1 MTMTESESYQERQ
14 ENELELL
21 HSIFGEEIEDL
32 RKLDK
37 WKVVRPP
44 EIILYLHPQEG
55 MSGKKETFTKIDL
68 KIKFTPTYP
77 DSFPECKLENA
88 KGLSEDAIN
97 DLESGIKNLYKSLQ
111 GEVMVLEIAQ
121 FVKEFLHTH
130 NVPQCNSVY
139 EEMVK
144 NKQRQL
150 EKAAQ
155 EEEKKKE
162 IERRKK
168 ELKRKEIEEELA
180 RRQNEEKQ
188 IRKLM
193 REGRDQ
199 NQSSQDHT
207 RRLSEDIPNGNGS
220 HGKSTGVVDLKINGK
235 LPRII
240 HKGQTLDYIGRSTQK
255 LKKIQKHIEI
265 CHLNTTSS
273 GSNGSTVY
281 AGMDANTGELVAVH
295 YWNIPCPMRNSML
308 TDAER
313 AKLDKYMKTI
323 NTIEQELNSL
333 VKFSHKHLVPYLA
346 MRYSHVE
353 SSIELHIVEKYITGA
368 SLQQKLTSRDRVG
381 IDAVR
386 TYSEQLL
393 SALDCL
399 HKKSVVHKNLKASS
413 VFLSTKGSIK
423 LADYSIEKRVID
435 LHNESRIEQPGVR
448 FSEDRIPA
456 RNTKKGDILRLGML
470 ILSLAQG
477 QTIQD
482 YPPEIPASF
491 PLVFQNFLEKC
502 LVVEDRLRYTTSEL
516 LDHEFIKPSVTSPIL
531 DIDLPLEQNPSPFD
545 EDKMDDVLATS
556 DAPRPTLSRLHS
568 EFEKLE
574 WLGKGGY
581 GDVVKVKNIID
592 GRDYAIKRILLNPH
606 RSLFNKKITR
616 EVKLLSRL
624 NHENVVRYYNSW
636 IETVECWEDDVSTNS
651 SNPTTTTTTTNE
663 TKSNVSDRINS
674 LGFYDNIEVLAP
686 PPVASSVSDW
696 SVSLEEVSRC
706 RDDEED
712 DDEDVFKTIYVD
724 EDDSESI
731 KFDHSDEEEDEMVE
745 ESTNDGKTSRSE
757 ETTVTS
763 SASSKS
769 LVTQRFLYIQMEY
782 CEKSTLRQTI
792 DAGVCNEPE
801 RMWRLFREIL
811 EGLVHV
817 HEQGMIHRDLKPQ
830 NIFLDKN
837 DHVKIGDFGLA
848 TAQARVTLADSSEEI
863 SKSETGDS
871 VYSGVVGTALYVAPE
886 LMVTGKRS
894 LYSQKVDIYSVGI
907 IFFEMSFPGIQTKME
922 RVKVLG
928 NLRTSSITFPSDFDE
943 AAMPREAEIT
953 RWCLDHVPNKRP
965 TASELLKCRLVPTP
979 VLEESNVLEAVRE
992 MLSNPDSKPYR
1003 LVMDEV
1009 FNQPENPTSS
1019 VIYDIEMHKKHFSE
1033 TQNVAQ
1039 QQTFDIISSLLR
1051 CHGAVR
1057 VNPPLLLPKCGSEND
1072 ANEAAV
1078 LIGVG
1083 GNVVSLPYILR
1094 IPLARFILCK
1104 GITNIKT
1111 YAIEKVFRARKYAR
1125 SRPKELWECS
1135 FDIISPSVGGLAPDA
1150 EVISVVS
1157 EIISQFPSLSSQKYE
1172 VRINH
1177 LLALESI
1184 LTYCGLD
1191 ESHHTE
1197 ALNALASCSG
1207 LSKTQLHNCINSL
1220 PLNAQQVAS
1229 LLTFIQV
1236 QGPLSRVQTSLRS
1249 ITRNKHSPASSRAR
1263 QALHELEALRKNLDS
1278 LNLTLPVVF
1287 DLGYSHKHHNH
1298 YNGIIFKVSA
1308 EIQKKKRTA
1317 IDVLAIGG
1325 RYDKLLTTMSV
1336 FNMYDRDGEQKLTPK
1351 HAVGVSIAVEKIV
1364 GSVME
1369 ENNLPSSTSMSGS
1382 NDPTVT
1388 SQLSHHAAVDVLVC
1402 SVGRTLLLH
1411 ERLRVVRS
1419 LWEASIAAET
1429 VYDRGAMESMQEVQ
1443 EKAQERGIRH
1453 LVFLSEKESGSPLV
1467 RSLTH
1472 DPLLRSTERRVP
1484 LDQLVDYL
1492 LKRLKEVESTVSM
1505 KSSSSGFSASHESS
1519 TVTMTNNSAR
1529 QISIEV
1535 VPPEKLASHLRK
1547 RYESEVMT
1555 KLTSLPMMSHI
1566 QSKAQICALAVEL
1579 PSPVMKSMGCALDL
1593 SHSEEEFNSSLA
1605 HHLHTVSKYKKYLS
1619 YIAERICEAKFE
1631 REMTFIILYSYKDH
1645 GYCLLI

>member
-1 MTMTESESYQERQ
+1 MTMTEGESYQERQ

-37 WKVVRPP
+37 WKVIRPP
-44 EIILYLHPQEG
+44 EIILHLHPQEG

-121 FVKEFLHTH
+121 FVQEFLHTH

-150 EKAAQ
+150 EKVAQ

-168 ELKRKEIEEELA
+168 ELRRKEIEEELT

-188 IRKLM
+188 IRKQM

-199 NQSSQDHT
+199 NQSPQDHT
-207 RRLSEDIPNGNGS
+207 RRLSEDIPNSNGS

-240 HKGQTLDYIGRSTQK
+240 HKGQALG
-255 LKKIQKHIEI
+255 
-265 CHLNTTSS
+265 S

-313 AKLDKYMKTI
+313 AKLDKYLKTI

-353 SSIELHIVEKYITGA
+353 SSIELYIVEQYITGA

-393 SALDCL
+393 SALDYL

-413 VFLSTKGSIK
+413 VFLSTKGCIK

-470 ILSLAQG
+470 LLSLAQG

-482 YPPEIPASF
+482 YPPEIPTCF

-502 LVVEDRLRYTTSEL
+502 LVVEDRLRYTTAEL
-516 LDHEFIKPSVTSPIL
+516 LDHEFIKPSVTSPVL

-545 EDKMDDVLATS
+545 EDKMDDVLTTS

-651 SNPTTTTTTTNE
+651 SNPTTTTTTNE
-663 TKSNVSDRINS
+663 TKSSRSDRINS

-706 RDDEED
+706 RDDEDD

-731 KFDHSDEEEDEMVE
+731 KFDHSEDDEDEIVE
-745 ESTNDGKTSRSE
+745 ESTNDVKTSRSE

-848 TAQARVTLADSSEEI
+848 TAQARVTIADSSEEI

-953 RWCLDHVPNKRP
+953 RWCLDHVTNKRP

-1009 FNQPENPTSS
+1009 FNQPEHPTSS

-1083 GNVVSLPYILR
+1083 GTVVSLPYILR

-1135 FDIISPSVGGLAPDA
+1135 FDIITPSVGGLAPDA
-1150 EVISVVS
+1150 EVISIVS

-1197 ALNALASCSG
+1197 ALDAFASCSG

-1325 RYDKLLTTMSV
+1325 RYDKLLTNMTV

-1369 ENNLPSSTSMSGS
+1369 ENNLPSSTNMSGG

-1472 DPLLRSTERRVP
+1472 DPLSRSTERRVP
-1484 LDQLVDYL
+1484 LDQLVEYL
-1492 LKRLKEVESTVSM
+1492 LKRLKDIEPTVST
-1505 KSSSSGFSASHESS
+1505 KSSSSGSSGSHESS

-1547 RYESEVMT
+1547 RYESDVMT
-1555 KLTSLPMMSHI
+1555 ILTSLPMMSHI
-1566 QSKAQICALAVEL
+1566 PSKAQICALAVEL

-1619 YIAERICEAKFE
+1619 YIAERICEAKYE
-1631 REMTFIILYSYKDH
+1631 REITFIILYSYKDH